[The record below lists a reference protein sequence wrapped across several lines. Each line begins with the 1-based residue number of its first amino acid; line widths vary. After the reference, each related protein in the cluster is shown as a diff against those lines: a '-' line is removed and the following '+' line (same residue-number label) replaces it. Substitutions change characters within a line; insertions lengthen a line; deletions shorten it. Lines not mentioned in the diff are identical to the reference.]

1 MWLRACGMYV
11 KFADADWP
19 PANRRLWLSG
29 NAELGCV
36 PMTWEAF
43 SSLEVYEGPGRCGG
57 DIGAIIGG
65 VVGGLF
71 GLLLVFLCIA
81 TKGGAGASGV
91 SMPSYGQDFGQE

>member
-1 MWLRACGMYV
+1 
-11 KFADADWP
+11 
-19 PANRRLWLSG
+19 
-29 NAELGCV
+29 
-36 PMTWEAF
+36 MTWEAF

-91 SMPSYGQDFGQE
+91 SMPSFGQDFGQE